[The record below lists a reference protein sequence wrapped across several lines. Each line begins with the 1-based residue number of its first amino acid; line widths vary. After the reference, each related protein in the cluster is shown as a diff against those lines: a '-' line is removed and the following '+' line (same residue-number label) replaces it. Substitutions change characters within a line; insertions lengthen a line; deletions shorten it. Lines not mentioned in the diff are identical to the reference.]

1 MICQKC
7 GYQNADNEVFCRKC
21 GALIEDESLDQW
33 LDSVMPEQKQ
43 FNINVLFNAFKKVF
57 KPKKKVKNWVIILA
71 GEVLLSVVLLFSFF
85 QKLTGMFSAENTA
98 EHYFVALANGEW
110 EEAYSM
116 LELEEGE
123 FTSCK
128 AYDICCENNSLP
140 FITSYS
146 IQKENQV
153 GTLGKDVTVLYRE
166 RGTSSDTVYNISLNK
181 QPEKKYIF
189 FENWKVSAEDFL
201 SKDVPVTVPHG
212 AVVSIDGISLGETYL
227 SAVEN
232 SLDFYF
238 IPVMFAGKH
247 QIVVSMQ
254 GMETV
259 KEVFD
264 TNLNGY
270 SLEKM
275 QISPNILKKLL
286 EQAEKDLQR
295 IYTAAIQ
302 GTPFNKISELFVTD
316 GEKAAEIESSY
327 ISLLKELADKE
338 YHQIEALDLTSV
350 AGEAYASPEDGICA
364 EVDISFNYRI
374 AYSYLDSCEDVRKKD
389 TCDGEDELTFYYVP
403 ENGKWSLG
411 NLGCHSLYY

>member
-7 GYQNADNEVFCRKC
+7 GCQNADNEVFCRKC
-21 GALIEDESLDQW
+21 GALIEDEGLDQW
-33 LDSVMPEQKQ
+33 FDSVMPEQKQ
-43 FNINVLFNAFKKVF
+43 FDFNALIKML

-71 GEVLLSVVLLFSFF
+71 GEVLLSVVLLFSLF
-85 QKLTGMFSAENTA
+85 QKVTGRFSAEHTA
-98 EHYFVALANGEW
+98 EHYFVALVNGEW

-123 FTSCK
+123 FTSRK

-153 GTLGKDVTVLYRE
+153 GTLGQDVTVLYRE
-166 RGTSSDTVYNISLNK
+166 RGTSSDTAYHISLNK
-181 QPEKKYIF
+181 QLEKKYIF
-189 FENWKVSAEDFL
+189 FENWKVSAGSLL
-201 SKDVPVTVPHG
+201 SKDIPVTVPHG
-212 AVVSIDGISLGETYL
+212 AAVSIDGIPLGDTYL

-232 SLDFYF
+232 SLDFYS

-254 GMETV
+254 EMETV

-270 SLEKM
+270 SLDKM
-275 QISPNILKKLL
+275 QISPNILQKLL
-286 EQAEKDLQR
+286 GQAEKDLQS

-302 GTPFNKISELFVTD
+302 GTPFNKISELFVAD

-327 ISLLKELADKE
+327 ISLSKELADIE

-350 AGEAYASPEDGICA
+350 AGEAYASPEDEICA
-364 EVDISFNYRI
+364 EVDVSFSYRI
-374 AYSYLDSCEDVRKKD
+374 AYSYLDSWEEVRKKD